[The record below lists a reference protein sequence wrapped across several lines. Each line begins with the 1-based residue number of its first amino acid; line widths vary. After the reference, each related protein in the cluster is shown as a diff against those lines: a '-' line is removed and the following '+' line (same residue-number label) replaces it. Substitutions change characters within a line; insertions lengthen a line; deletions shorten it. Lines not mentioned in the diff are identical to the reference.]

1 MGNFVFSKNVAI
13 KDNSKIKHL
22 TPEFKNIQNN
32 LKNQQIV
39 LSETRDESQNP
50 KKVMA
55 LAELILMSKKLKK
68 LLGYLTAST
77 KIKVAFREGKMSQTE
92 PACQVL

>member
-50 KKVMA
+50 KKSDGLSRIDIDVQ
-55 LAELILMSKKLKK
+55 EIKKIVGVFNGQYKNK
-68 LLGYLTAST
+68 RSFSGRED
-77 KIKVAFREGKMSQTE
+77 VAD
-92 PACQVL
+92 